1 MENPVKS
8 GVAGSRWQVAG
19 SRLLATCHL
28 PLATARLPLATCH
41 LPLALLL
48 AGDALFILLH
58 LALVFTPL
66 SAAKMFYLD
75 VDGGVAEWYQYLK
88 LAVIVWLLAAL
99 TRQQRQP
106 LYAVWL
112 ALFAFLL
119 LDDALRLHE
128 TAGLWLANQ
137 VGLPPLVGLR
147 PRDLG
152 ELLFVGLVALFL
164 LTVLVAAYQHS
175 DGRTRHFSLSLILTL
190 LALGFV
196 GVGMD
201 MLEQMATGW
210 RVLHELFIV
219 IEDGGEMI
227 VVSGLVWLVYRE
239 AREVKGWTAVQ
250 ERAGLQTVAM
260 GLALLVVCT
269 AVFAYLQYSTPALV
283 GNDGYYH
290 AKMGL
295 LVRQQGLTPTP
306 PQLPLTILN
315 EAEFYNHHLLF
326 HLYLALFAQTD
337 PALDGGL
344 ALTQQVK
351 VATIILAAL
360 PFLAI
365 WWLLRG
371 QGVRGAALW
380 TLALFGL
387 SGAFLYRLSMTRAQS
402 ASLLV
407 LVLAL
412 HWLFQGKY
420 RRLLPLGVFYVW
432 LYDAFPLLLVICGV
446 YFGVLYVTERRLA
459 WPALLYPAAGIGIG
473 LVVNP
478 YFPQNLTFIARHLLP
493 KLWDAGGVRVG
504 NEWYPYDS
512 WVLLENAGLALGL
525 FLVTLLLL
533 NWRGRRMDGRTLTL
547 FLLAVLF
554 GLMLFRARRFVE
566 YFPAFVLLFAA
577 VSLSPLLVELVQ
589 ARPLLQRP
597 SRRYWVGAGMALLL
611 LPVVYTVRDGHTAV
625 AASAPADRYAA
636 ATLWLKAYSPPGSM
650 VFQTDWDDFT
660 RLFFYDSDNQYT
672 VGLDPTYLSLQD
684 MDLYNEW
691 VQITRGEIQQPS
703 LAIQERFNNAAY
715 VFSDLDH
722 DAFLREAAKDPGLQE
737 IYRDDD
743 AVIFAVQTGALGNE
757 N

>member
-1 MENPVKS
+1 MFTKLDLTGFLKPVKS
-8 GVAGSRWQVAG
+8 LSTRVADS
-19 SRLLATCHL
+19 ATCHL
-28 PLATARLPLATCH
+28 PL
-41 LPLALLL
+41 LLL
-48 AGDALFILLH
+48 IGDALFILLH

-66 SAAKMFYLD
+66 SGGRLFYLD
-75 VDGGVAEWYQYLK
+75 VDGGYAEWYQYLK
-88 LAVIVWLLAAL
+88 LTGIVWLLVILA
-99 TRQQRQP
+99 REQRRP
-106 LYAVWL
+106 LLIVWL

-128 TAGLWLANQ
+128 TAGLWLANA
-137 VGLPPLVGLR
+137 VGLPPLIGLR

-152 ELLFVGLVALFL
+152 ELLFVGLVALGL
-164 LTVLVAAYQHS
+164 LTALVRAYQDS
-175 DGRTRHFSLSLILTL
+175 DGRTRRFSLSLILAL
-190 LALGFV
+190 LALGVV
-196 GVGMD
+196 GVGLD
-201 MLEQMATGW
+201 MLGQMASGW
-210 RVLHELFIV
+210 RVLHEVLIA
-219 IEDGGEMI
+219 IEDGGELI
-227 VVSGLVWLVYRE
+227 VVSVMVWLVYRE

-250 ERAGLQTVAM
+250 ERARLQTLAV
-260 GLALLVVCT
+260 GLALFAVCT

-380 TLALFGL
+380 TLALFAL

-407 LVLAL
+407 MVLAL

-420 RRLLPLGVFYVW
+420 RRLLPLGVLYVW
-432 LYDAFPLLLVICGV
+432 LYDAFPLLLVVSGI
-446 YFGVLYVTERRLA
+446 YFAALYVAERRLV
-459 WPALLYPAAGIGIG
+459 WPVLAYPTGGILIG

-493 KLWDAGGVRVG
+493 KLWDSSGVRVG

-525 FLVTLLLL
+525 FLLTMLIL
-533 NWRGRRMDGRTLTL
+533 NWYNRRMDARLLTL
-547 FLLAVLF
+547 FLLAALF

-577 VSLSPLLVELVQ
+577 VSLSPLLVEWVGS
-589 ARPLLQRP
+589 RPY
-597 SRRYWVGAGMALLL
+597 RRYQIAAALALLL
-611 LPVVYTVRDGHTAV
+611 FIPAVYTVRDGHTAV

-660 RLFFYDSDNQYT
+660 RLFFYDSDNVYT
-672 VGLDPTYLSLQD
+672 VGLDPTYLSLHD
-684 MDLYNEW
+684 MELYNEW
-691 VQITRGEIQQPS
+691 VQITRGQVAQPS
-703 LAIQERFNNAAY
+703 AVIYERFNNAAY
-715 VFSDLDH
+715 VFADINH
-722 DAFLREAAKDPGLQE
+722 TAFLSEAAKDPGLQE
-737 IYRDDD
+737 LYRDAY
-743 AVIFAVQTGALGNE
+743 AVIFAIQP
-757 N
+757 

>member
-1 MENPVKS
+1 M
-8 GVAGSRWQVAG
+8 
-19 SRLLATCHL
+19 
-28 PLATARLPLATCH
+28 
-41 LPLALLL
+41 
-48 AGDALFILLH
+48 GDALFILLH

-66 SAAKMFYLD
+66 SAAKAFYLD

-88 LAVIVWLLAAL
+88 LALIAWLLAVLA
-99 TRQQRQP
+99 RQQRQP
-106 LYAVWL
+106 LYTVWL

-137 VGLPPLVGLR
+137 TVLPPLVGLR

-152 ELLFVGLVALFL
+152 ELLLTGMVALSL
-164 LTVLVAAYQHS
+164 LTALVLAYQAS
-175 DGRTRHFSLSLILTL
+175 QARARCFSQFLILAL
-190 LALGFV
+190 LALGIV

-210 RVLHELFIV
+210 HVLHELLIV
-219 IEDGGEMI
+219 IEDGGELI
-227 VVSGLVWLVYRE
+227 VVSVMIWLVYRE
-239 AREVKGWTAVQ
+239 AREVKGWTAVP
-250 ERAGLQTVAM
+250 ERAGLQTIAV
-260 GLALLVVCT
+260 GLALLAVCT

-351 VATIILAAL
+351 AATVILATL

-380 TLALFGL
+380 TLALFAL

-420 RRLLPLGVFYVW
+420 RRLLPLAVLYVW
-432 LYDAFPLLLVICGV
+432 LYDAFPLLLVVCGV

-459 WPALLYPAAGIGIG
+459 WPVLLYPAAGIGIG

-493 KLWDAGGVRVG
+493 KLWDGSGVRVG

-512 WVLLENAGLALGL
+512 WVLLQNAGLALGL
-525 FLVTLLLL
+525 FLLTLLLL
-533 NWRGRRMDGRTLTL
+533 NWRGRRMDGRILTL
-547 FLLAVLF
+547 FVLAVLF

-577 VSLSPLLVELVQ
+577 VSLSPLLVAWAQE
-589 ARPLLQRP
+589 RPL
-597 SRRYWVGAGMALLL
+597 RRYAVGAGLALFL

-625 AASAPADRYAA
+625 AASTPADRYAA
-636 ATLWLKAYSPPGSM
+636 AALWLKAYSPPGSM

-684 MDLYNEW
+684 MDLYNKW
-691 VQITRGEIQQPS
+691 VQITRGEVQQPS
-703 LAIQERFNNAAY
+703 LAMKERFNNAAY
-715 VFSDLDH
+715 VFSDLNH

-737 IYRDDD
+737 IYRDES
-743 AVIFAVQTGALGNE
+743 AVIFAVQSGETTE
-757 N
+757 

>member
-1 MENPVKS
+1 METPVKS
-8 GVAGSRWQVAG
+8 WVAGSKWQVAG
-19 SRLLATCHL
+19 SL
-28 PLATARLPLATCH
+28 PLATRH
-41 LPLALLL
+41 LPLILLL

-66 SAAKMFYLD
+66 AAAKAFYLD
-75 VDGGVAEWYQYLK
+75 VDGGAAEWYQYLK
-88 LAVIVWLLAAL
+88 LAGIVWLLATL
-99 TRQQRQP
+99 TRRQRQP
-106 LYAVWL
+106 LYVVWL

-119 LDDALRLHE
+119 LDDALRIHE
-128 TAGLWLANQ
+128 TAGLWLANTA
-137 VGLPPLVGLR
+137 GLPALFGLR
-147 PRDLG
+147 PRDVG
-152 ELLFVGLVALFL
+152 ELLFAGLVALSL
-164 LTVLVAAYQHS
+164 LTMLVLAYQVS
-175 DGRTRHFSLSLILTL
+175 NGRARRFSLSLILAL

-201 MLEQMATGW
+201 MLEQMVTGW
-210 RVLHELFIV
+210 RVLHEVLIV
-219 IEDGGEMI
+219 MEDGGELI
-227 VVSGLVWLVYRE
+227 VVSVMVWLVYQE
-239 AREVKGWTAVQ
+239 AREVREWTAVQ
-250 ERAGLQTVAM
+250 EGTGLHTMAT
-260 GLALLVVCT
+260 GLALFGVCT

-351 VATIILAAL
+351 AATIILAVL
-360 PFLAI
+360 PFMAI

-380 TLALFGL
+380 TLALFAL

-420 RRLLPLGVFYVW
+420 RRLLPLGVLYVW
-432 LYDAFPLLLVICGV
+432 LYDAFPLLLVVSGI
-446 YFGVLYVTERRLA
+446 YFVSLYVTERRLV
-459 WPALLYPAAGIGIG
+459 WQVLVYPAVGIFIG

-478 YFPQNLTFIARHLLP
+478 YFPQNLTFIAHHLLP
-493 KLWDAGGVRVG
+493 KLWDSSGVRVG
-504 NEWYPYDS
+504 NEWYPYDT
-512 WVLLENAGLALGL
+512 WVLLQNAGLALAL
-525 FLVTLLLL
+525 FLVTMLIL
-533 NWRGRRMDGRTLTL
+533 NWHGRRLDARLLTL
-547 FLLAVLF
+547 FLLTTLF

-577 VSLSPLLVELVQ
+577 ISLSPLLVEWVQ
-589 ARPLLQRP
+589 QRP
-597 SRRYWVGAGMALLL
+597 YHRYWIGVGLALLL
-611 LPVVYTVRDGHTAV
+611 LPAIVTVREGHTAV

-636 ATLWLKAYSPPGSM
+636 ATLWLKAYGSPGSM

-684 MDLYNEW
+684 MALYDEW
-691 VQITRGEIQQPS
+691 VKITRGEIAPPS
-703 LAIQERFNNAAY
+703 TVIHERFNQAAY
-715 VFSDLDH
+715 VFSDLNH

-737 IYRDDD
+737 LYRDEY
-743 AVIFAVQTGALGNE
+743 AVIFAVQPVGMAE
-757 N
+757 